1 MSHLK
6 RLHGQRR
13 QAMVDLFA
21 DENKEWRAK
30 WLKNLRLEPDPAG
43 LKVCFQQRRLCSLYT
58 SPNIAADSRKESYYR
73 YRRPGFARTSTRNKE

>member
-13 QAMVDLFA
+13 QAVVDLFA

-30 WLKNLRLEPDPAG
+30 WLKKLRLEPDPAG
-43 LKVCFQQRRLCSLYT
+43 LKVCFQQR
-58 SPNIAADSRKESYYR
+58 
-73 YRRPGFARTSTRNKE
+73 